1 MPGTGVYFVNSA
13 SSALC
18 AALLIA
24 SGVPK
29 SGSPAP
35 KSITSTPDR
44 RSLSTAAPTAIVA
57 DVAILEVRSANRAIA
72 LRLQSVRRVRLQP
85 DQIVRLKADTTCE
98 LCPHRLLLSQPLLDQ
113 LGHQPVHLPA
123 EREHFLDQPRADE
136 RILRGRHHEH
146 SLEGAGELAVHQR
159 HLHFVLEVGDRAQT
173 PHDDIRL
180 TTGDV

>member
-57 DVAILEVRSANRAIA
+57 DIAILEVRSANRAID
-72 LRLQSVRRVRLQP
+72 LLLPSVRSVRLQA
-85 DQIVRLKADTTCE
+85 DYLVRRKPDTTGE
-98 LCPHRLLLSQPLLDQ
+98 LRPHRLFFSQPFLDQ
-113 LGHQPVHLPA
+113 FGHKAMDLA
-123 EREHFLDQPRADE
+123 AKREHFLDQPRADE

-146 SLEGAGELAVHQR
+146 RLERVRELPVHQR
-159 HLHFVLEVGDRAQT
+159 HLHFVLEIGDCAQ
-173 PHDDIRL
+173 PADD
-180 TTGDV
+180 DVCLATC

>member
-18 AALLIA
+18 AALLIG

-57 DVAILEVRSANRAIA
+57 DVAILEVRSANRAIVLLLS
-72 LRLQSVRRVRLQP
+72 LR
-85 DQIVRLKADTTCE
+85 
-98 LCPHRLLLSQPLLDQ
+98 PHRLLLAQTFLYHV
-113 LGHQPVHLPA
+113 GHQPVHFSA
-123 EREHFLDQPRADE
+123 ESEHFLDQPRADE

-146 SLEGAGELAVHQR
+146 RLERARELAVHQC

-173 PHDDIRL
+173 AHDDVRL
-180 TTGDV
+180 AARDVVH

>member
-18 AALLIA
+18 AAPLIG

-35 KSITSTPDR
+35 KSITSMPER

-72 LRLQSVRRVRLQP
+72 LRLQSVRSVRLQA
-85 DQIVRLKADTTCE
+85 DYLVRLKPDTTCE
-98 LCPHRLLLSQPLLDQ
+98 LCPHRLLLSQSLLDHV
-113 LGHQPVHLPA
+113 GHQPVHFPA
-123 EREHFLDQPRADE
+123 EREHFFDQPRTDE

-146 SLEGAGELAVHQR
+146 RFERARELAVHQR
-159 HLHFVLEVGDRAQT
+159 HLHFVFEVGDRT
-173 PHDDIRL
+173 
-180 TTGDV
+180 